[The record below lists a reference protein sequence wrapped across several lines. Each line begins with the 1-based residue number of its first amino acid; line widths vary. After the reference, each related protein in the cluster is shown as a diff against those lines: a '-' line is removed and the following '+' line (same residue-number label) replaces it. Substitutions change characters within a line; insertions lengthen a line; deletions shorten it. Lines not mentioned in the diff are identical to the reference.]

1 MAELIY
7 GSGLRKSEL
16 VGVDIEDIDFTEE
29 VVQVT
34 GKGNKVRNVP
44 LTEKCL
50 SLIREYLSERQAYR
64 RLLFKSQHNRRISK
78 QTVYEVLKLRACM
91 RPHQLRHACATHML
105 TNGCPTRVLQ
115 ELLGHKDLRST
126 QVYTHLDKE
135 QLREVINKNH
145 PRKV

>member
-7 GSGLRKSEL
+7 GSGLRRSEL
-16 VGVDIEDIDFTEE
+16 VGVDIEDINFTEGT
-29 VVQVT
+29 VQVT

-44 LTEKCL
+44 LTEKSL

-64 RLLFKSQHNRRISK
+64 GPLFKSQHNRRISK
-78 QTVYEVLKLRACM
+78 QTVYEVLKLRAGM

-105 TNGCPTRVLQ
+105 TNGCSIRVIQ

-135 QLREVINKNH
+135 QLRKVINKNH